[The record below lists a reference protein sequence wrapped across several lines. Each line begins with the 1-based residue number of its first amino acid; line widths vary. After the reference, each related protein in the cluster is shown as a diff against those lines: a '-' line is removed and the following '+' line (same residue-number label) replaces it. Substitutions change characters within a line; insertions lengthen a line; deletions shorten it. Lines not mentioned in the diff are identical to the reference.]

1 MAGAKSGVAVQIQEK
16 APKALFT
23 HCYGHALN
31 LSVNDTIRQSTVMRD
46 CLDTSFELI
55 KLIKFSPKREAMLN
69 LIKEEVGSDSPSIR
83 TLCPTRWTVHAN
95 SLSSVLANYEHIQT
109 LWEEALSA
117 TTDTEMKAW
126 IRGVSSQ
133 MTTFKFFFG
142 LVLSE
147 LILRHTS

>member
-1 MAGAKSGVAVQIQEK
+1 
-16 APKALFT
+16 
-23 HCYGHALN
+23 
-31 LSVNDTIRQSTVMRD
+31 
-46 CLDTSFELI
+46 
-55 KLIKFSPKREAMLN
+55 MLN

-83 TLCPTRWTVHAN
+83 TLCPTRWTVCAN

-117 TTDTEMKAW
+117 TTDTAMKAR

-133 MTTFKFFFG
+133 VTTFQFFFG

-147 LILRHTS
+147 LILRHTDQLSKTL